1 MTHWIQSWQ
10 QFPDVY
16 PSVFVCVLVMA
27 NSAEQLGCP
36 QRGSVIHLSSSR
48 FPPGHWSDALMQPD
62 TCLVGWPAT
71 GLTRTAPPFE
81 HYASMHKH
89 TVALGPFTQS
99 GGGGG
104 VHACGQTWRLKKTWM
119 CTYSLRGKCMQDTDI
134 PVALFF
140 FLLSQR
146 IHIVVQRLKSK
157 RIRTPL
163 CFPRENAPR
172 CA

>member
-104 VHACGQTWRLKKTWM
+104 CPCLWTDLKIKKNMNVHLQFEGKMHARHRYPCGSFFSYYLKG
-119 CTYSLRGKCMQDTDI
+119 SI
-134 PVALFF
+134 
-140 FLLSQR
+140 
-146 IHIVVQRLKSK
+146 
-157 RIRTPL
+157 
-163 CFPRENAPR
+163 
-172 CA
+172 